1 MGLRGHRRIRPP
13 NVRSTVLNEVG
24 LCSSLFLAGEPQE
37 AVTIGT
43 RATQH
48 ANQLTSQRVHDRIRN
63 LRRMHRYAA
72 DPQVAEFSRALST
85 IGPAA

>member
-1 MGLRGHRRIRPP
+1 MISRGRATATQ
-13 NVRSTVLNEVG
+13 VNEVG
-24 LCSSLFLAGEPQE
+24 LCSSLFLTGEPQE

-43 RATQH
+43 RAIQH

-63 LRRMHRYAA
+63 LRCDMHRYAA